1 MTSSATRPPWQTF
14 SCSSAATSSSTSSAK
29 RRTRCSSNSI
39 ACSHPG
45 VFSYSAKSRHCSVRR
60 ADSSRRL
67 TRASESSAS
76 YNAAMAETT
85 ERRATVLVVD
95 DSAFMR
101 KLIAELVESSGAFQV
116 IGTASDGVEAL
127 QKVRSLSPDIVTLD
141 IEMPRLN
148 GLQAL
153 EQIMAEMPRP
163 VVMLSAAGSELG
175 NEMTLRA
182 LERGALEFVRKP
194 SGPVS
199 IDLSSVREQ
208 LMSALDA
215 ARAVNMKGIKTSP
228 PAATPQRAEPEGKS
242 PDAAML
248 VVAIASSTGGPRALA
263 EIIPHLPEE
272 LGAAVVIVQHMPRE
286 FTRLLAQ
293 RLDAMSALSVAE
305 AIDGKLL
312 RENRVYVAPGGYHMT
327 LGGDAGNASIQ
338 LDTSAP
344 MWGVRPAADPLFF
357 SVADIF
363 GRAAIGV
370 VLTGM
375 GRDGAEGL
383 RKIRQAGGAA
393 IVQVRESS
401 IIYGMPQ
408 AALAAAGA
416 DRVVAVNEIA
426 PLLTELCVDKTRGI
440 GV

>member
-1 MTSSATRPPWQTF
+1 MSDKA
-14 SCSSAATSSSTSSAK
+14 
-29 RRTRCSSNSI
+29 
-39 ACSHPG
+39 
-45 VFSYSAKSRHCSVRR
+45 
-60 ADSSRRL
+60 
-67 TRASESSAS
+67 
-76 YNAAMAETT
+76 
-85 ERRATVLVVD
+85 ATVLVVD

-101 KLIAELVESSGAFQV
+101 KLIAEMVESSGAFRV
-116 IGTASDGVEAL
+116 IGTAGDGVEAL
-127 QKVRSLSPDIVTLD
+127 QKVRSLKPDIVTLD

-163 VVMLSAAGSELG
+163 VVMLSAAGSDLG

-199 IDLSSVREQ
+199 IDLSTVRVQ
-208 LMSALDA
+208 LMSALEA
-215 ARAVNMKGIKTSP
+215 ARAMNMGGVRTP
-228 PAATPQRAEPEGKS
+228 GPAASAAHGEAPPKKS
-242 PDAAML
+242 PDAATK

-263 EIIPHLPEE
+263 EIIPHLPED
-272 LGAAVVIVQHMPRE
+272 LGAAVVIVQHMPGE
-286 FTRLLAQ
+286 FTKLLAE
-293 RLDAMSALSVAE
+293 RLRAMSALWVAE
-305 AIDGKLL
+305 AMDGKLL

-327 LGGDAGNASIQ
+327 LTGAPGNASIR
-338 LDTSAP
+338 LDESPT

-357 SVADIF
+357 SVAETF

-383 RKIRQAGGAA
+383 RRIREAGGRA
-393 IVQVRESS
+393 IVQDRESS

-408 AALAAAGA
+408 AALAAAGV
-416 DRVVAVNEIA
+416 DKVATVTDIA
-426 PLLTELCVDKTRGI
+426 PLIGDLCAGGARGI
-440 GV
+440 GG

>member
-1 MTSSATRPPWQTF
+1 MIDR
-14 SCSSAATSSSTSSAK
+14 AATGEAT
-29 RRTRCSSNSI
+29 
-39 ACSHPG
+39 
-45 VFSYSAKSRHCSVRR
+45 
-60 ADSSRRL
+60 
-67 TRASESSAS
+67 
-76 YNAAMAETT
+76 
-85 ERRATVLVVD
+85 TVLVVD

-101 KLIAELVESSGAFQV
+101 KLIAELVESSGPFRV
-116 IGTASDGVEAL
+116 IGTAGDGVEAL
-127 QKVRSLSPDIVTLD
+127 QKIRTLKPEIVTLD

-163 VVMLSAAGSELG
+163 VVMLSAAGSDLG

-199 IDLSSVREQ
+199 IDLSRVRDQ
-208 LMSALDA
+208 LRSALEA
-215 ARAVNMKGIKTSP
+215 GRAVNMRSVS
-228 PAATPQRAEPEGKS
+228 ATPIAPASSAASNETPK
-242 PDAAML
+242 PDAATR

-263 EIIPHLPEE
+263 EIVPRLPAP

-286 FTRLLAQ
+286 FTRLLSS
-293 RLDAMSALSVAE
+293 RLDALSPLWVGE
-305 AIDGKLL
+305 AIAGKTL
-312 RENRVYVAPGGYHMT
+312 RENRVYVAPGGLHMRIV
-327 LGGDAGNASIQ
+327 GSAGNAKIK
-338 LDTSAP
+338 LENTPP

-357 SVADIF
+357 SVAETF
-363 GRAAIGV
+363 GSAAIGI

-383 RKIRQAGGAA
+383 KRIRDAGGTA
-393 IVQVRESS
+393 IVQDRDSS

-416 DRVVAVNEIA
+416 DRIATVEEMAVVI
-426 PLLTELCVDKTRGI
+426 TELLSTKMRKNQHA
-440 GV
+440 

>member
-1 MTSSATRPPWQTF
+1 MGETGG
-14 SCSSAATSSSTSSAK
+14 
-29 RRTRCSSNSI
+29 RRT
-39 ACSHPG
+39 
-45 VFSYSAKSRHCSVRR
+45 
-60 ADSSRRL
+60 
-67 TRASESSAS
+67 
-76 YNAAMAETT
+76 
-85 ERRATVLVVD
+85 TVLVVD

-101 KLIAELVESSGAFQV
+101 KLIAELVESSGSFEV
-116 IGTASDGVEAL
+116 IGTASDGIEAL
-127 QKVRSLSPDIVTLD
+127 QRIRMLKPDIVTLD

-208 LMSALDA
+208 LMAALDA
-215 ARAVNMKGIKTSP
+215 ARAVNMKGIKAPP
-228 PAATPQRAEPEGKS
+228 PAVPTTHSEPERKS
-242 PDAAML
+242 PDAATR

-263 EIIPHLPEE
+263 EIIPRLPED

-293 RLDAMSALSVAE
+293 RLDAMSALWVGE

-312 RENRVYVAPGGYHMT
+312 RENRVYVAPGGFHMT
-327 LGGDAGNASIQ
+327 LGGEAGNASIQ
-338 LDTSAP
+338 LNTTPP

-357 SVADIF
+357 SVADTF
-363 GRAAIGV
+363 GRATVGV

-383 RKIRQAGGAA
+383 RRIREAGGAA
-393 IVQVRESS
+393 IVQDRDSS

-408 AALAAAGA
+408 AALAMAGA
-416 DRVVAVNEIA
+416 DRVAKVNHIA
-426 PLLTELCVDKTRGI
+426 PLITELCGDRTRGI
-440 GV
+440 VV